1 MPPVVIRTCYDGDQF
16 GEVSHFTAN
25 LEKISALC
33 KAGAVQD
40 QLDLKAKEED
50 TIFEKQI
57 KVSEDMIKDLS
68 PVELAKLNAHRTTA
82 TSMEPCDLLYIDKL
96 QSMLAIGTGMQ
107 DEAFQERLHF
117 LWKIDL
123 FKDINRNH
131 LLPLITNM
139 EVRVFRKGEYI

>member
-1 MPPVVIRTCYDGDQF
+1 MT
-16 GEVSHFTAN
+16 
-25 LEKISALC
+25 
-33 KAGAVQD
+33 
-40 QLDLKAKEED
+40 
-50 TIFEKQI
+50 
-57 KVSEDMIKDLS
+57 KDLS
-68 PVELAKLNAHRTTA
+68 PIELAKLNAHRTSA
-82 TSMEPCDLLYIDKL
+82 TSMEPCDLLYINKL
-96 QSMLAIGTGMQ
+96 QSMLAIGMGMQ